1 MSKYEFSLRQ
11 EVLMEVGAS
20 ILGDLFRYSEENEIE
35 NDADPVN
42 ILYNLIRTAK
52 QNIIL
57 SKTEEELEQ
66 IEGQFCL
73 AGNFLSGKEGK
84 GGFPMAKRTGFCL
97 ETQFYPDT
105 PHRPDFPNCLY
116 KAGDA
121 YESETV
127 YAFSVSAQDENA

>member
-57 SKTEEELEQ
+57 SKPRRNWSKSKVSSALPA
-66 IEGQFCL
+66 ISFL
-73 AGNFLSGKEGK
+73 ALKW
-84 GGFPMAKRTGFCL
+84 
-97 ETQFYPDT
+97 
-105 PHRPDFPNCLY
+105 HRQRGSLNGRIDI
-116 KAGDA
+116 G
-121 YESETV
+121 
-127 YAFSVSAQDENA
+127 

>member
-73 AGNFLSGKEGK
+73 ARNFLSGLEMAQAK
-84 GGFPMAKRTGFCL
+84 GIA
-97 ETQFYPDT
+97 
-105 PHRPDFPNCLY
+105 
-116 KAGDA
+116 
-121 YESETV
+121 
-127 YAFSVSAQDENA
+127 